1 MGRVTN
7 WLDHTLYPND
17 ARNWDDSLFRE
28 RILAELPA
36 ASVILDLGAGAGIVT
51 QMNFRG
57 LGPRVCGIDLD
68 PRVVD
73 NPFLDEG
80 LVSDGASIPYG
91 DEMFDLVFSDNVLE
105 HLEFPE
111 TVFAEVSRV
120 LKPGGVFLFK
130 TPNKYHYMPLIA
142 SMTPTSFHQLV
153 NKWRGR
159 AEVDIFPTQY
169 RANCVRDIQRL
180 AKVAHFTPQ
189 KLELIEGRPEYLRF
203 SVPTYIIGAVYQR
216 LVAQFSVLKQ
226 FRILLIGTLK
236 KK

>member
-1 MGRVTN
+1 MGSVTN
-7 WLDHTLYPND
+7 WLDRTLYPED
-17 ARNWDDSLFRE
+17 RRNWDDCLFRD
-28 RILAELPA
+28 RILAALNGT
-36 ASVILDLGAGAGIVT
+36 STLLDLGAGAGIVT

-80 LVSDGASIPYG
+80 LVSDGALIPYA
-91 DEMFDLVFSDNVLE
+91 DETFDLVFSDNVLE

-120 LKPGGVFLFK
+120 LKPGGLFLFK

-142 SMTPTSFHQLV
+142 SVTPMSFHQLV

-159 AEVDIFPTQY
+159 GEVDIFPTRY
-169 RANCVRDIQRL
+169 RANCVRDIKRL
-180 AKVAHFTPQ
+180 AAGARFTPL
-189 KLELIEGRPEYLRF
+189 KLELIERRPEYLRF
-203 SVPTYIIGAVYQR
+203 SAPSYIVGALYQR
-216 LVAQFSVLKQ
+216 LVSQFSALKQ
-226 FRILLIGTLK
+226 FRILLVGTLK
-236 KK
+236 RI

>member
-7 WLDHTLYPND
+7 WLDRTFYPND
-17 ARNWDDSLFRE
+17 HRNWDDSLFRE
-28 RILAELPA
+28 RIIAALPS
-36 ASVILDLGAGAGIVT
+36 ASAILDLGAGAGIVT

-57 LGPRVCGIDLD
+57 MVPRVCGIDLD

-91 DEMFDLVFSDNVLE
+91 DSTFDLVFSDNVLE

-120 LKPGGVFLFK
+120 LRPGGVFLFK
-130 TPNKYHYMPLIA
+130 TPNKFHYMPLIA
-142 SMTPTSFHQLV
+142 SMTPTSFHRLV

-169 RANCVRDIQRL
+169 RANCVRDIERL
-180 AKVAHFTPQ
+180 AARTHFTPH

-203 SVPTYIIGAVYQR
+203 SAPTYIIGAIYQR
-216 LVAQFSVLKQ
+216 LVTRLSVFKH

-236 KK
+236 KV